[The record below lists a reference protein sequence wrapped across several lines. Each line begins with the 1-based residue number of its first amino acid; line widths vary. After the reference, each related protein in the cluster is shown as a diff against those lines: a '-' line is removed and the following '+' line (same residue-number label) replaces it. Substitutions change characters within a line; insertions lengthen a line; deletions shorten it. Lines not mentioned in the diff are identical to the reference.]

1 VPTTNLFA
9 TILRFAFGL
18 SGGVGFSFLL
28 FRQAIFNP
36 NSPVFECLTAS
47 VVLAG
52 ILALLRSDRQT
63 QAGALAV
70 AVALLRLG
78 FAQSQG
84 WTVAIAGVLLTGGI
98 YLIAL
103 IFDMLARRGILFGK
117 FLVVGPLLGGV
128 YLATVPLAAFY
139 SVTGSD
145 LMPHL
150 MRHVFIGLLVGDAVG
165 IGIEVADMWIL
176 VRTVR
181 QSRSAAVGRNGAES
195 PRE

>member
-18 SGGVGFSFLL
+18 SVGVGVSFLL
-28 FRQAIFNP
+28 FRQAIFDP
-36 NSPVFECLTAS
+36 RSPVFECLTAS
-47 VVLAG
+47 VILAG
-52 ILALLRSDRQT
+52 ILALFRSDRQT

-84 WTVAIAGVLLTGGI
+84 WTVAMAGVMLTGGI

-103 IFDMLARRGILFGK
+103 IFDLLARRGILFGK

-128 YLATVPLAAFY
+128 YLATMPLESFFT
-139 SVTGSD
+139 VTGSD
-145 LMPHL
+145 LMPYL
-150 MRHVFIGLLVGDAVG
+150 MRHVFLGLIIGDAVG
-165 IGIEVADMWIL
+165 VGVEVADMWML
-176 VRTVR
+176 VKAAR
-181 QSRSAAVGRNGAES
+181 QSRSAGAGGPGSEGS
-195 PRE
+195 ME